1 MKRGIIER
9 VIEELVKVKPLTL
22 IVSGGEP
29 LLSPYFE
36 YFIKSLYYKLSSRFP
51 VTVIPSNSIGIL
63 VNKNSLQFLS
73 EINKRYPGSITI
85 YFSVHHSD
93 PKVQEVFMGVKNIR
107 DRLIE
112 AINIVK
118 SFELPFTLGMTPTK
132 LNFNDLDNM
141 FELSSKLSVEI
152 VSSLSY
158 KFWDQPSLP

>member
-1 MKRGIIER
+1 
-9 VIEELVKVKPLTL
+9 
-22 IVSGGEP
+22 
-29 LLSPYFE
+29 
-36 YFIKSLYYKLSSRFP
+36 
-51 VTVIPSNSIGIL
+51 L

-118 SFELPFTLGMTPTK
+118 SFELPFTIGMTPTK

-141 FELSSKLSVEI
+141 FELSLKLDAKSFN
-152 VSSLSY
+152 LSEFIPIGRG
-158 KFWDQPSLP
+158 KNSIP